1 MDRAL
6 VSGTKG
12 RGFDPRVA
20 LQVKS
25 MTYDEYEPPSLILFF
40 GFQPYFQPQARIQP
54 FPPAFKN
61 GKAQGK
67 HADEIRSRP
76 GSENLPKK
84 YTKVPA
90 MANRRKYTYGTMYV
104 DRVP

>member
-1 MDRAL
+1 
-6 VSGTKG
+6 
-12 RGFDPRVA
+12 
-20 LQVKS
+20 

-67 HADEIRSRP
+67 HADEIRVPR
-76 GSENLPKK
+76 GSQAENNPEAGITFLWMRG
-84 YTKVPA
+84 Y
-90 MANRRKYTYGTMYV
+90 RR
-104 DRVP
+104 R